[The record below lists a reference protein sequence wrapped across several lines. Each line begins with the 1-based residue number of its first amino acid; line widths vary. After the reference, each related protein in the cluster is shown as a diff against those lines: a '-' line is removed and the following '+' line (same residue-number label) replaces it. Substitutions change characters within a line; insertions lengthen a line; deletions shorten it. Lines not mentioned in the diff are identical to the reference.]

1 MKCVHFPLTLT
12 FVPLVHS
19 SIMQGDFHPA
29 RSHKYVD
36 RLKMLVEGPRAKQLH
51 IFSLPVNT
59 VQATI
64 FLEGL
69 ELIDR
74 TLLNRVESIKVFLG
88 AGMHLIVLRLSN
100 YALVLLIQAG

>member
-12 FVPLVHS
+12 FVPPVHS

-51 IFSLPVNT
+51 LNTLPVNT
-59 VQATI
+59 EQATI
-64 FLEGL
+64 SLVRLE
-69 ELIDR
+69 D
-74 TLLNRVESIKVFLG
+74 
-88 AGMHLIVLRLSN
+88 
-100 YALVLLIQAG
+100 